1 MQFRGYHG
9 EAVTDVRSL
18 LTRATIVAAT
28 ASTALIIAG
37 GAAQAASSP
46 HWQVSYRTHS
56 AVPDRLSSVTAPG
69 KRDAWAVGVTSYR
82 NGTTRPLVLH
92 WNGSAWRTQVMPA
105 DFRPA
110 FAESSSPDDVWIFG
124 QTGSI
129 GQEAL
134 VWDGSTWTAVPMP
147 QSSGGPFT
155 VVSRSDVWA
164 DGEGSC
170 TSTGCATTVWHWNG
184 AEWTSAQIPGL
195 VQDIAGAGSAA
206 WVLTLTYLRNIA
218 SGDPTGRPVIYR
230 ATGDSLQRFTAPNR
244 RVWDFANI
252 AASPGGQLWMRAS
265 PATNRN
271 RTLLFH
277 WNGRQWAD
285 AAVPGN
291 ASGSPLILEDP
302 LIFDGHK
309 GVWDGA
315 YAHWTGTKWV
325 NAFQIASMPATDAF
339 GLSDI
344 ATIPGSSSIW
354 GVGWVGR
361 SASNHTQDSLIAV
374 YGGTP

>member
-1 MQFRGYHG
+1 VQFRGYHG

-28 ASTALIIAG
+28 ASMALIIAG

-56 AVPDRLSSVTAPG
+56 AVPDGLSSVTAPG

-92 WNGSAWRTQVMPA
+92 WNGSAWRKQAMPA
-105 DFRPA
+105 SFRPA

-147 QSSGGPFT
+147 QISGGPFA

-170 TSTGCATTVWHWNG
+170 TSTGCTTTVWHWNG
-184 AEWTSAQIPGL
+184 AEWTSAQVPGQ
-195 VQDIAGAGSAA
+195 VQDIAGQAA
-206 WVLTLTYLRNIA
+206 LP
-218 SGDPTGRPVIYR
+218 GC
-230 ATGDSLQRFTAPNR
+230 
-244 RVWDFANI
+244 
-252 AASPGGQLWMRAS
+252 SP
-265 PATNRN
+265 
-271 RTLLFH
+271 
-277 WNGRQWAD
+277 
-285 AAVPGN
+285 
-291 ASGSPLILEDP
+291 
-302 LIFDGHK
+302 
-309 GVWDGA
+309 
-315 YAHWTGTKWV
+315 
-325 NAFQIASMPATDAF
+325 
-339 GLSDI
+339 
-344 ATIPGSSSIW
+344 
-354 GVGWVGR
+354 
-361 SASNHTQDSLIAV
+361 
-374 YGGTP
+374 